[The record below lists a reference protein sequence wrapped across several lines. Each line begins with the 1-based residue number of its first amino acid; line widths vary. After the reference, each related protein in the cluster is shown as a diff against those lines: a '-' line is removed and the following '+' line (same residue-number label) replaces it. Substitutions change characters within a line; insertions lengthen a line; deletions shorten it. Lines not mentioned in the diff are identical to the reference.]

1 MIFKIISIF
10 LLLLGYKEHRDE
22 TTGVQWCC
30 WVLALAV
37 PHLPKMFGDFMNG
50 DENIRRQYTIGLII
64 LLTIP
69 IAFALLE

>member
-1 MIFKIISIF
+1 M
-10 LLLLGYKEHRDE
+10 
-22 TTGVQWCC
+22 
-30 WVLALAV
+30 ALAV

-64 LLTIP
+64 LLAIP